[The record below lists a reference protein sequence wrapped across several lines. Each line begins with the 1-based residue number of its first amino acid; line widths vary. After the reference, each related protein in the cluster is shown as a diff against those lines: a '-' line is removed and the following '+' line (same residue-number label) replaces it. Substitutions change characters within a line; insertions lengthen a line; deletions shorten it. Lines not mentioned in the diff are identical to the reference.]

1 MHANS
6 SAARLGWPG
15 RRAKASAGRR
25 TVFPKC
31 GAAFQGPGAFEG
43 GRTKIERGRTRIEG
57 GAQASKGG
65 AAPRYVALANSLRL
79 KLHCNNSSVYN
90 QIFIQWEFSRLRNNG
105 MASMFLY
112 TIVNMYNY
120 MYLLGAQLVLDI

>member
-1 MHANS
+1 MHADS

-15 RRAKASAGRR
+15 CRAKASAGRR

-57 GAQASKGG
+57 GRTSIEGG
-65 AAPRYVALANSLRL
+65 RSATVCR
-79 KLHCNNSSVYN
+79 
-90 QIFIQWEFSRLRNNG
+90 FS
-105 MASMFLY
+105 
-112 TIVNMYNY
+112 
-120 MYLLGAQLVLDI
+120 

>member
-1 MHANS
+1 MHADS

-43 GRTKIERGRTRIEG
+43 GRTKIERGRTKIEG

-65 AAPRYVALANSLRL
+65 AAPRYVALANSL
-79 KLHCNNSSVYN
+79 H
-90 QIFIQWEFSRLRNNG
+90 
-105 MASMFLY
+105 
-112 TIVNMYNY
+112 
-120 MYLLGAQLVLDI
+120 YLLKYISFGDILIIVYPHRGKKSRCLHSSI

>member
-1 MHANS
+1 MHADS

-31 GAAFQGPGAFEG
+31 SCVALLF
-43 GRTKIERGRTRIEG
+43 RGRGHLKEGAQRSNEGAQELKG

-65 AAPRYVALANSLRL
+65 AAPRYVALPNSLICMR
-79 KLHCNNSSVYN
+79 KRGVT
-90 QIFIQWEFSRLRNNG
+90 SRRED
-105 MASMFLY
+105 
-112 TIVNMYNY
+112 VP
-120 MYLLGAQLVLDI
+120 

>member
-1 MHANS
+1 MHADS

-31 GAAFQGPGAFEG
+31 GAAFQGAFEG

-57 GAQASKGG
+57 GRTSIEGG
-65 AAPRYVALANSLRL
+65 RSATVCR
-79 KLHCNNSSVYN
+79 
-90 QIFIQWEFSRLRNNG
+90 FS
-105 MASMFLY
+105 
-112 TIVNMYNY
+112 
-120 MYLLGAQLVLDI
+120 

>member
-1 MHANS
+1 MHADS

-31 GAAFQGPGAFEG
+31 AHVRICGAAFQGAFEG

-57 GAQASKGG
+57 GRTSIEGG
-65 AAPRYVALANSLRL
+65 RSATVCR
-79 KLHCNNSSVYN
+79 
-90 QIFIQWEFSRLRNNG
+90 FS
-105 MASMFLY
+105 
-112 TIVNMYNY
+112 
-120 MYLLGAQLVLDI
+120 

>member
-1 MHANS
+1 MHADS

-65 AAPRYVALANSLRL
+65 AAPRYFALANSLTPPFICRIEIIMYPPL
-79 KLHCNNSSVYN
+79 YFKEARSKQKARETRRITKTRKTSVHDT
-90 QIFIQWEFSRLRNNG
+90 L
-105 MASMFLY
+105 
-112 TIVNMYNY
+112 
-120 MYLLGAQLVLDI
+120 

>member
-1 MHANS
+1 MHADS

-31 GAAFQGPGAFEG
+31 GAAFQGPGPGAFEG

-57 GAQASKGG
+57 GRSATVC
-65 AAPRYVALANSLRL
+65 R
-79 KLHCNNSSVYN
+79 
-90 QIFIQWEFSRLRNNG
+90 FS
-105 MASMFLY
+105 
-112 TIVNMYNY
+112 
-120 MYLLGAQLVLDI
+120 

>member
-1 MHANS
+1 MHADS

-31 GAAFQGPGAFEG
+31 GAAFQWAFEG

-65 AAPRYVALANSLRL
+65 AAPRYVALANSL
-79 KLHCNNSSVYN
+79 
-90 QIFIQWEFSRLRNNG
+90 LR
-105 MASMFLY
+105 SMF
-112 TIVNMYNY
+112 IFMCC
-120 MYLLGAQLVLDI
+120 

>member
-1 MHANS
+1 MHADS

-31 GAAFQGPGAFEG
+31 GATFQGAFEG

-65 AAPRYVALANSLRL
+65 AAPRYVALASSLVG
-79 KLHCNNSSVYN
+79 HE
-90 QIFIQWEFSRLRNNG
+90 QDQSRFACVTGLRTEWS
-105 MASMFLY
+105 A
-112 TIVNMYNY
+112 
-120 MYLLGAQLVLDI
+120 

>member
-1 MHANS
+1 MHADS

-25 TVFPKC
+25 TFFPKC

-65 AAPRYVALANSLRL
+65 AAPRYVALANSLVPHV
-79 KLHCNNSSVYN
+79 LHENEVSILCDSCCCPRY
-90 QIFIQWEFSRLRNNG
+90 
-105 MASMFLY
+105 
-112 TIVNMYNY
+112 
-120 MYLLGAQLVLDI
+120 

>member
-1 MHANS
+1 MHADS

-43 GRTKIERGRTRIEG
+43 GRTKIERG
-57 GAQASKGG
+57 AQELKGG
-65 AAPRYVALANSLRL
+65 AAPRYVALTNSL
-79 KLHCNNSSVYN
+79 SVAFMVLC
-90 QIFIQWEFSRLRNNG
+90 IKCKCGKSAAFLPRFI
-105 MASMFLY
+105 
-112 TIVNMYNY
+112 
-120 MYLLGAQLVLDI
+120 D